1 MIKLNGDRE
10 MINLTEEQ
18 IERSVELKTNAAD
31 NALMNGRMTQ
41 AQYDFHMKALNRWA
55 DQQYNKLKKNS

>member
-1 MIKLNGDRE
+1 